1 MQSIVSRV
9 ILSVVSLLFLV
20 LFSLPAAALEITSH
34 PLAPP
39 DTSSPRSTFLAFLN
53 NMNLVYNY
61 QLQTGHLSKEGVAAL
76 SRAMRCLDLGEVA
89 RSSVRAIGDDS
100 AYLLKEILDR
110 IEIPPID
117 EIPGI
122 EAVKNQSLEKWTI
135 PYTEIAIKRIT
146 EGEHEG
152 EFLFSTYTVN
162 RAKTFY
168 ERVKYLPYKPG
179 ASVGAYED
187 FISLP
192 GPLIP
197 GSLINILPKWTKTIF
212 LEQTLWKWLAFLFV
226 LGIGYGLILIVFRL
240 TRHRSDDEPETRH
253 WFTKA
258 ILPLTLSITFLV
270 MWWLINSQIN
280 LTGYVLDITHI
291 IFALIFFVSSCWAI
305 LSLGRGLS
313 ESVVSSTRKRFR
325 SLDANA
331 IRIVSN
337 LITIAFLVVF
347 IWNVAD
353 YWGIPVHAVLAS
365 AGIAGLAVALAGR
378 EALANILGGLSLL
391 SDRPFKGGDYIV
403 LESGER
409 GEVVDIGLRS
419 TRIVTRDDVQIS
431 VPNHIL
437 TNSKIINESAPKSR
451 FRVHIEVGVAYGTD
465 VDNVEKI
472 LLELAMANPLVADA
486 PEPRVRFRRMGDS
499 SLDFDLLCW
508 AHRPHDKGK
517 LIHQLNRDIY
527 TTFKKVGIE
536 IPFPQRD
543 VHLIQ
548 TTEK

>member
-1 MQSIVSRV
+1 MHSIVSKF
-9 ILSVVSLLFLV
+9 ILYVVSLLYLV
-20 LFSLPAAALEITSH
+20 LFSMPVAALENTRH

-39 DTSSPRSTFLAFLN
+39 DTNSPRSTLLAFLN
-53 NMNLVYNY
+53 NMNQVYNN
-61 QLQTGHLSKEGVAAL
+61 QLQTGHLSREGAAAL
-76 SRAMRCLDLGEVA
+76 SRAMRCLDLSEVA
-89 RSSVRAIGDDS
+89 RSSVREIGDDS

-110 IEIPPID
+110 IEIPPLD

-122 EAVKNQSLEKWTI
+122 EAVKNQSLKKWTI
-135 PYTEIAIKRIT
+135 PYTEIVIKRIT

-152 EFLFSTYTVN
+152 EFLFSANTVN
-162 RAKTFY
+162 RAKSFY
-168 ERVKYLPYKPG
+168 ERVKHLPYKPG
-179 ASVGAYED
+179 ASVDAYDD

-197 GSLINILPKWTKTIF
+197 GSLINILPKWSKVIF
-212 LEQTLWKWLAFLFV
+212 LEQTLWKWVAFLFV
-226 LGIGYGLILIVFRL
+226 LGIGYFFNLIVFRL
-240 TRHRSDDEPETRH
+240 TRSRSDDESETRH

-258 ILPLTLSITFLV
+258 IFPLTLSITSLV
-270 MWWLINSQIN
+270 MWWFINSQIN
-280 LTGYVLDITHI
+280 LSGYVLDITHR
-291 IFALIFFVSSCWAI
+291 IFALVFYISSCWTI
-305 LSLGRGLS
+305 LSLGRGIS
-313 ESVVSSTRKRFR
+313 ESVVSSTRKRIR

-331 IRIVSN
+331 IRIVAN
-337 LITIAFLVVF
+337 LITIAVLVVF
-347 IWNVAD
+347 LWNVAD

-391 SDRPFKGGDYIV
+391 TDRPFKGGDYIV

-419 TRIVTRDDVQIS
+419 TRIITRDDVQIS
-431 VPNHIL
+431 IPNHIL

-472 LLELAMANPLVADA
+472 LLGLAIANPLAADA

-517 LIHQLNRDIY
+517 LTHQLNRDIY

>member
-1 MQSIVSRV
+1 MFSEGPCQNRRFMRMERGIGRRGGGRLLEQGNLRV
-9 ILSVVSLLFLV
+9 LV
-20 LFSLPAAALEITSH
+20 LHLINE
-34 PLAPP
+34 APRHGYELIKAIE
-39 DTSSPRSTFLAFLN
+39 DLTGELLSGTATAVGFVGDIKL
-53 NMNLVYNY
+53 LV
-61 QLQTGHLSKEGVAAL
+61 
-76 SRAMRCLDLGEVA
+76 
-89 RSSVRAIGDDS
+89 
-100 AYLLKEILDR
+100 
-110 IEIPPID
+110 D

-122 EAVKNQSLEKWTI
+122 EAVKNQSLKKWTI

-152 EFLFSTYTVN
+152 EFLFSAYTVN
-162 RAKTFY
+162 RAKIFY
-168 ERVKYLPYKPG
+168 ERVKHLPYKPG
-179 ASVGAYED
+179 ASVDAYED

-197 GSLINILPKWTKTIF
+197 GSLINILPKWTKIIF
-212 LEQTLWKWLAFLFV
+212 LEQTLWKWMAFLFV
-226 LGIGYGLILIVFRL
+226 LGIGYFLILIVFRL
-240 TRHRSDDEPETRH
+240 TRPRSDDEPETRY

-258 ILPLTLSITFLV
+258 IFPLTLSITFLV
-270 MWWLINSQIN
+270 MWWFINSQIN

-313 ESVVSSTRKRFR
+313 ESVVSSTRKRIR

-419 TRIVTRDDVQIS
+419 TRIITRDDVQIS

-517 LIHQLNRDIY
+517 LTHQLNRDIY
-527 TTFKKVGIE
+527 TTFNKVGIE

>member
-1 MQSIVSRV
+1 MQSIVSRF

-20 LFSLPAAALEITSH
+20 LFSLPTAALEITRH

-39 DTSSPRSTFLAFLN
+39 DTSSPRSTLLAYLN
-53 NMNLVYNY
+53 NMNQVYND
-61 QLQTGHLSKEGVAAL
+61 QLQTGHLSKEGAAAL

-89 RSSVRAIGDDS
+89 RSSVREIGEDR
-100 AYLLKEILDR
+100 AFLLKEILDR

-122 EAVKNQSLEKWTI
+122 EAVNNESLKKWTI
-135 PYTEIAIKRIT
+135 PYTEIVIKQIT

-152 EFLFSTYTVN
+152 EFLFSADTVK
-162 RAKTFY
+162 RAKSFY
-168 ERVKYLPYKPG
+168 ERVKHLPYKPG

-197 GSLINILPKWTKTIF
+197 GSLINILPKWTKIIF
-212 LEQTLWKWLAFLFV
+212 LEQTLWKWMAFLFV
-226 LGIGYGLILIVFRL
+226 LGIDYFLILIVFRL
-240 TRHRSDDEPETRH
+240 TRQRYDDETDTRH

-258 ILPLTLSITFLV
+258 IFPLTLSITFLV
-270 MWWLINSQIN
+270 MWWFINSQIN
-280 LTGYVLDITHI
+280 LSGYVLDITHI

-313 ESVVSSTRKRFR
+313 ESVVSSTRKRIR
-325 SLDANA
+325 SIDANA

-347 IWNVAD
+347 IWNVAE

-419 TRIVTRDDVQIS
+419 THIITRDDVQIS
-431 VPNHIL
+431 IPNHIL

-451 FRVHIEVGVAYGTD
+451 FRAHIEVGVAYGTD
-465 VDNVEKI
+465 VDYVEKI
-472 LLELAMANPLVADA
+472 LMELAMANPLVADA
-486 PEPRVRFRRMGDS
+486 LKPRVRFRRMGDS

-527 TTFKKVGIE
+527 STFKQVGIE

>member
-1 MQSIVSRV
+1 VQSIVSGF
-9 ILSVVSLLFLV
+9 ILSVVSLLFMV
-20 LFSLPAAALEITSH
+20 LFSLPVAALEVTRH

-39 DTSSPRSTFLAFLN
+39 DTSSPRSTFLPFLN
-53 NMNLVYNY
+53 NMNQVYND
-61 QLQTGHLSKEGVAAL
+61 QLQTGHLSKEGAAAL

-89 RSSVRAIGDDS
+89 RSSVREIGEDR
-100 AYLLKEILDR
+100 AFLLKEILDR

-122 EAVKNQSLEKWTI
+122 EAVKNESLKRWTI
-135 PYTEIAIKRIT
+135 PFTEIVTKRIT

-152 EFLFSTYTVN
+152 EFLFGADTVK
-162 RAKTFY
+162 RAKSFY
-168 ERVKYLPYKPG
+168 ESVKHLPYKPG

-197 GSLINILPKWTKTIF
+197 GSLI
-212 LEQTLWKWLAFLFV
+212 
-226 LGIGYGLILIVFRL
+226 
-240 TRHRSDDEPETRH
+240 
-253 WFTKA
+253 
-258 ILPLTLSITFLV
+258 
-270 MWWLINSQIN
+270 
-280 LTGYVLDITHI
+280 
-291 IFALIFFVSSCWAI
+291 
-305 LSLGRGLS
+305 
-313 ESVVSSTRKRFR
+313 
-325 SLDANA
+325 
-331 IRIVSN
+331 
-337 LITIAFLVVF
+337 
-347 IWNVAD
+347 
-353 YWGIPVHAVLAS
+353 
-365 AGIAGLAVALAGR
+365 
-378 EALANILGGLSLL
+378 NILGGLSLL

-419 TRIVTRDDVQIS
+419 THIITRDDVQIS
-431 VPNHIL
+431 IPNHIL

-465 VDNVEKI
+465 VDYVEKI
-472 LLELAMANPLVADA
+472 LMELAMTNPLVADA

-527 TTFKKVGIE
+527 TTFKQVGIE

>member
-1 MQSIVSRV
+1 VKIE
-9 ILSVVSLLFLV
+9 SL
-20 LFSLPAAALEITSH
+20 
-34 PLAPP
+34 
-39 DTSSPRSTFLAFLN
+39 N
-53 NMNLVYNY
+53 
-61 QLQTGHLSKEGVAAL
+61 
-76 SRAMRCLDLGEVA
+76 
-89 RSSVRAIGDDS
+89 
-100 AYLLKEILDR
+100 
-110 IEIPPID
+110 
-117 EIPGI
+117 
-122 EAVKNQSLEKWTI
+122 KWTI
-135 PYTEIAIKRIT
+135 PYTEIDIKRIT

-152 EFLFSTYTVN
+152 DFLFSANTVN
-162 RAKTFY
+162 RAKSFY
-168 ERVKYLPYKPG
+168 ERVKHLPYKPG
-179 ASVGAYED
+179 ASVDAYED

-197 GSLINILPKWTKTIF
+197 GSLINILPKWSKVIF
-212 LEQTLWKWLAFLFV
+212 LEQTLWKWVALLFV
-226 LGIGYGLILIVFRL
+226 LGIGYFFNLIVFRL
-240 TRHRSDDEPETRH
+240 TRSRSDDESETRH

-258 ILPLTLSITFLV
+258 IFPLTVSITSLV
-270 MWWLINSQIN
+270 MWWFINSQIN
-280 LTGYVLDITHI
+280 LSGYVLDITHR
-291 IFALIFFVSSCWAI
+291 IFALVFYISSCWTI
-305 LSLGRGLS
+305 LSLGRGIS
-313 ESVVSSTRKRFR
+313 ESVVSSTRKRIR

-337 LITIAFLVVF
+337 LITIAVLVVF
-347 IWNVAD
+347 LWNVAD

-365 AGIAGLAVALAGR
+365 AGIAGLAVAIAGR

-391 SDRPFKGGDYIV
+391 TDRPFKGGDYIV

-419 TRIVTRDDVQIS
+419 TRIITRDDVQIS
-431 VPNHIL
+431 IPNHIL
-437 TNSKIINESAPKSR
+437 TNSKIINESAPKPR

-465 VDNVEKI
+465 IDTVEEI
-472 LLELAMANPLVADA
+472 LLGLATTNPLVADA

-499 SLDFDLLCW
+499 SIDFDLLCW

-517 LIHQLNRDIY
+517 MTNQLNRDIY